1 MSSSGGDWTHDLGI
15 QISFGTLFPEAAT
28 AKDLTMAFSSSTTST
43 STITA
48 RLQPPASRSLRRP
61 SATASTPNLNSAY
74 AAQTTSSH
82 LNSATSNTR
91 LAPAA
96 LARKT
101 SLATLTTSSLA
112 SIPDATESYALN
124 SVLTDHQRNMAPA
137 TPGRLGT
144 PAGGSITVGDAVEV
158 PGNMMGTVRF
168 VGSVQG
174 KNGTFAGVELDEHFA
189 ARGKNNGDVDG

>member
-1 MSSSGGDWTHDLGI
+1 
-15 QISFGTLFPEAAT
+15 
-28 AKDLTMAFSSSTTST
+28 MAFSSSTTST
-43 STITA
+43 STLTA
-48 RLQPPASRSLRRP
+48 RLQPPPSRSLRRP

-74 AAQTTSSH
+74 AAQTP
-82 LNSATSNTR
+82 SAHVPTSNIR
-91 LAPAA
+91 AAPAA

-112 SIPDATESYALN
+112 SIPDASESYALN
-124 SVLTDHQRNMAPA
+124 SVLTDAQRNMAPA
-137 TPGRLGT
+137 TPGRLAT
-144 PAGGSITVGDAVEV
+144 PAGGGPVSVGDVVEV

-174 KNGTFAGVELDEHFA
+174 KNGVFAGVELLEDFA